1 MAKEYVPIFYDWVK
15 VTEELNDQE
24 KGRLIDAIVLYAT
37 GGDWQERIKGNERY
51 LFPAFRE
58 QINRNENISKARAAA
73 GAIGGTANGNKEK
86 QTEANGIKPKQTEA
100 KSPKEKEKEKEK
112 ENKKENDLR
121 AREEAERFDRFWTA
135 YPRKE
140 NKQKALAAF
149 LKLHPD
155 ETTLAAM
162 LAAIERQKASD
173 QWQEDGGRY
182 IPHPTTWLNGRRWE
196 DEPPKATGKATQT
209 VIAQQ
214 YSQRDYSG
222 QEESVDEM
230 MERLMSINGQNAG

>member
-1 MAKEYVPIFYDWVK
+1 MAKEYVPIFFDWVK

-73 GAIGGTANGNKEK
+73 GAIGGTANGSKDK
-86 QTEANGIKPKQTEA
+86 QTEANESKLKQTEA
-100 KSPKEKEKEKEK
+100 KSTKEKEKEKEK
-112 ENKKENDLR
+112 ENKNENAIR
-121 AREEAERFDRFWTA
+121 AREEAERFDRFWMA

-149 LKLHPD
+149 QKLHPD
-155 ETTLAAM
+155 ETT
-162 LAAIERQKASD
+162 D
-173 QWQEDGGRY
+173 
-182 IPHPTTWLNGRRWE
+182 
-196 DEPPKATGKATQT
+196 
-209 VIAQQ
+209 
-214 YSQRDYSG
+214 
-222 QEESVDEM
+222 
-230 MERLMSINGQNAG
+230 

>member
-73 GAIGGTANGNKEK
+73 GAIGGAANGIKDK
-86 QTEANGIKPKQTEA
+86 QTEAIESKQKQTES
-100 KSPKEKEKEKEK
+100 KSTKEKEKEKEK

-121 AREEAERFDRFWTA
+121 VREEAERFERFWAA
-135 YPRKE
+135 YPRHE
-140 NKQKALAAF
+140 NRQKAQTAF
-149 LKLHPD
+149 TKLHPD
-155 ETTLAAM
+155 EAM
-162 LAAIERQKASD
+162 LGAMIGAIEKQKATD

-196 DEPPKATGKATQT
+196 DEPPKATGKAART

-214 YSQRDYSG
+214 SSQRDYSG
-222 QEESVDEM
+222 HEESVDEM